1 MKQMNLRGELDWSLN
16 RGGLLCFSYKASVGP
31 PLILQ
36 TSILRT
42 IELSMSLTK
51 LIYVLIFFNC
61 WLITLHWKNYTRL
74 FASNLHINQI
84 LVDNSNGKMDLREL
98 RGRTRKIYLARY
110 FSSPPLLLSCVCS
123 VLKSKMQNELGWLFG
138 ENRNCL
144 SSFMMCSCWAGR
156 S

>member
-1 MKQMNLRGELDWSLN
+1 MKVFVITFLW
-16 RGGLLCFSYKASVGP
+16 K

-36 TSILRT
+36 TSILRA

-84 LVDNSNGKMDLREL
+84 LVDNSNGKMDLGEL
-98 RGRTRKIYLARY
+98 RSITRKNIPKLDI
-110 FSSPPLLLSCVCS
+110 FSPPSLLSCMSS
-123 VLKSKMQNELGWLFG
+123 VLKSKMQNEFAWLFG

-144 SSFMMCSCWAGR
+144 SSFMTCSCWAGR